1 MKKTVIT
8 LVSLFMVLVNSVCA
22 QEKQSFREW
31 AQTPPMGWNSWDCY
45 GPTVTEKETRA
56 NADFMAENLKQHG
69 WEYVVVDIRWFI
81 ANDKAGGYNE
91 SNPVYVIDNYGRYQ
105 PAENRFPSSSNGK
118 GFKALADYVH
128 GKGLKFGIHI
138 MRGIPKVAVMRH
150 LPIKGTNG
158 ITADQIYSEE
168 GRCKWLKHRNTTTPS
183 SKCMQSGE
191 WISSRLTT
199 CLHLTTI
206 SLKST

>member
-8 LVSLFMVLVNSVCA
+8 LVRLFMVLVNSVCA

-91 SNPVYVIDNYGRYQ
+91 SNQV
-105 PAENRFPSSSNGK
+105 
-118 GFKALADYVH
+118 
-128 GKGLKFGIHI
+128 
-138 MRGIPKVAVMRH
+138 
-150 LPIKGTNG
+150 
-158 ITADQIYSEE
+158 
-168 GRCKWLKHRNTTTPS
+168 
-183 SKCMQSGE
+183 
-191 WISSRLTT
+191 
-199 CLHLTTI
+199 
-206 SLKST
+206 